1 MEWILDAL
9 ANVMIEALNDMLI
22 WTSNLITG
30 FNLEVWD
37 ASSEFGKTFGVV
49 SGFMHAIQVLAMFI
63 VIMTTILKLYQSMG
77 GPFTQSEEPGV
88 IAIRSIGAG
97 CGVILAYK
105 IFAMITSAFN
115 GIYQQFVTQYTGMS
129 TEFNGINWKEF
140 LSGETKNKLRELT
153 PGRNNP
159 VSGDQPLLT
168 TTQTKDN
175 AFNLFGGEH
184 LIRDGMTDTTLGLM
198 IIEVIIG
205 CTLMICFFR
214 LVLECYERYVLIG
227 VMFYTAPL
235 AFATLVSKQSQIFK
249 NWCQMVVCQFIL
261 MCLNLFFLGGFIA
274 AWYAIIARGINP
286 ENGGGYLFATSTEY
300 LTAMFIMIGWLLAG
314 QKADEH
320 LRSAGLSAAQTGS
333 GIMGAMMGGA
343 AMAAGALRTINGA
356 ARTTARTAQKGINL
370 ATGGKSAGAANNGI
384 FGTGGND
391 NNPGGGKET
400 NKINNN
406 SNTGAT
412 VAKMGAMPEP
422 MPSKDAS
429 GEARQT
435 VAAANQTAHKAIE
448 SAANTR
454 SVQDASG
461 RGIADFKAADAKVT
475 SHGTLD
481 NGTSWTRSESHNI
494 GATTYSDYQSAVDAN
509 PGAAVHPVDID
520 GKKGGLVFDMPG
532 GGNESTPS
540 GKKS

>member
-286 ENGGGYLFATSTEY
+286 EKGGGYLFATSTEY

-343 AMAAGALRTINGA
+343 AMAAGAFRSINGA
-356 ARTTARTAQKGINL
+356 ARTTARTAQKGIDF
-370 ATGGKSAGAANNGI
+370 ATGGKASKPANNGI
-384 FGTGGND
+384 FGTGRSERQLSDRKEN
-391 NNPGGGKET
+391 GGSERTAKPLEQNGLPQPTEGK
-400 NKINNN
+400 
-406 SNTGAT
+406 
-412 VAKMGAMPEP
+412 
-422 MPSKDAS
+422 S
-429 GEARQT
+429 GETLQS
-435 VAAANQTAHKAIE
+435 TAEVNKAIADQVANIGNGGNSKYGANFDAE
-448 SAANTR
+448 S
-454 SVQDASG
+454 
-461 RGIADFKAADAKVT
+461 AKVT
-475 SHGTLD
+475 GHET
-481 NGTSWTRSESHNI
+481 
-494 GATTYSDYQSAVDAN
+494 V
-509 PGAAVHPVDID
+509 
-520 GKKGGLVFDMPG
+520 PG
-532 GGNESTPS
+532 GQGHRSIMDDGHGHQAYIYDNVADARMVHGSYTNKEGKDVPNYAEVKVGSSNGAIHFKLHTTEESS
-540 GKKS
+540 KA